1 MIIRVWCPFFQ
12 NSTIINVPHVTSP
25 PVFAFD
31 QDTGINDNVTY
42 SINGQLSDV
51 LSLLFTFIVLGFER
65 GWGMLS
71 QLGTW
76 YQMFANDT
84 HLLVSDLVSELQQH
98 FYHYREYRE
107 LSEDENSKE

>member
-1 MIIRVWCPFFQ
+1 
-12 NSTIINVPHVTSP
+12 
-25 PVFAFD
+25 
-31 QDTGINDNVTY
+31 
-42 SINGQLSDV
+42 
-51 LSLLFTFIVLGFER
+51 
-65 GWGMLS
+65 MLS